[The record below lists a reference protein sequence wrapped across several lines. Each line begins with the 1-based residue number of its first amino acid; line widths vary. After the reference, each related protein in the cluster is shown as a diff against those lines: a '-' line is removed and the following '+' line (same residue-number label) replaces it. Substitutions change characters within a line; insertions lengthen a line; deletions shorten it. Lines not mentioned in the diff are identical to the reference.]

1 MSAGADRSDP
11 AVRAERALRRV
22 GQRHK
27 QRRWLVACGLLA
39 AAAAMPLL
47 TGKPGSVV
55 GGLVASALC
64 VGLAVAAWPWAWS
77 VEEREHHHL
86 EAIWREARTDAL
98 ADVAW
103 ERHAAWAVADG
114 EQVRLLRLTCL
125 PCTDHAPR
133 RLRSHVVESIDAAA
147 IADAAQAM
155 EALRKACE
163 DRELAARQALFD
175 AQLLGERQA
184 DDEALAAVDTAAAR
198 AQREADEQMRREVEA
213 QDAAERRAQAAALAE
228 ALRRP

>member
-1 MSAGADRSDP
+1 MRRAG
-11 AVRAERALRRV
+11 
-22 GQRHK
+22 G
-27 QRRWLVACGLLA
+27 
-39 AAAAMPLL
+39 
-47 TGKPGSVV
+47 
-55 GGLVASALC
+55 
-64 VGLAVAAWPWAWS
+64 AAWPWAWS
-77 VEEREHHHL
+77 VEEREHHQL

-103 ERHAAWAVADG
+103 ERYAAWAVADG

-133 RLRSHVVESIDAAA
+133 RLGSHVVESIDAAA

-163 DRELAARQALFD
+163 DRELAARQALSD

>member
-1 MSAGADRSDP
+1 
-11 AVRAERALRRV
+11 
-22 GQRHK
+22 
-27 QRRWLVACGLLA
+27 
-39 AAAAMPLL
+39 
-47 TGKPGSVV
+47 
-55 GGLVASALC
+55 
-64 VGLAVAAWPWAWS
+64 
-77 VEEREHHHL
+77 
-86 EAIWREARTDAL
+86 
-98 ADVAW
+98 
-103 ERHAAWAVADG
+103 
-114 EQVRLLRLTCL
+114 
-125 PCTDHAPR
+125 
-133 RLRSHVVESIDAAA
+133 
-147 IADAAQAM
+147 M

>member
-1 MSAGADRSDP
+1 MRRAG
-11 AVRAERALRRV
+11 
-22 GQRHK
+22 G
-27 QRRWLVACGLLA
+27 
-39 AAAAMPLL
+39 
-47 TGKPGSVV
+47 
-55 GGLVASALC
+55 
-64 VGLAVAAWPWAWS
+64 AAWPWAWS

-103 ERHAAWAVADG
+103 ERYAAWAVADG

-125 PCTDHAPR
+125 PCTDDAPR

-163 DRELAARQALFD
+163 DRELAARQALSD

-184 DDEALAAVDTAAAR
+184 DDRRSRPSTPPPPGRNAKPTNRCDAR
-198 AQREADEQMRREVEA
+198 SRLGTPPN
-213 QDAAERRAQAAALAE
+213 AERRPRRSPRRCADRKSWARKMLTAAGLPRS
-228 ALRRP
+228 ALR

>member
-1 MSAGADRSDP
+1 MSPGADSSDP

-22 GQRHK
+22 EQRQK
-27 QRRWLVACGLLA
+27 QRRWLVAFGLLVA
-39 AAAAMPLL
+39 AVAMPLL
-47 TGKPGSVV
+47 TGKPGSLV
-55 GGLVASALC
+55 GGLVESALC

-103 ERHAAWAVADG
+103 ERYAAWAVAD
-114 EQVRLLRLTCL
+114 EAKVQLLRLTCL
-125 PCTDHAPR
+125 PYTDHAPR

-155 EALRKACE
+155 QVLREACE
-163 DRELAARQALFD
+163 DRELAARQALSD
-175 AQLLGERQA
+175 AQLLGEQQA
-184 DDEALAAVDTAAAR
+184 DDEALAAVDIAVAR
-198 AQREADEQMRREVEA
+198 AQREDDEQMRREVEA
-213 QDAAERRAQAAALAE
+213 EDAADRRAQAAALAE